1 MAYSIDLRKQPV
13 AGLKGLS
20 RRRMVG
26 NSAFES
32 VPEWVQRF

>member
-1 MAYSIDLRKQPV
+1 MAYSIDLPKQPV

-20 RRRMVG
+20 RRRMAG

-32 VPEWVQRF
+32 VPERVQRF